1 MLGINDFS
9 KKQIVV
15 FMPAQGDKISY
26 KNDNI
31 IIRDADGKVKYQ
43 HTCYRVFLLLIIGD
57 CSLTTGVI
65 RRAKKF
71 GFSIC
76 FMTYNFRYYEIMS
89 NGLEGNNYLHKK
101 QYEYNGID
109 LGRHIILNKINNQ
122 RIMLNRIRNKNE
134 YIKEGI
140 IILDKYLLKLEES
153 EEITRDTILGYEGN
167 AAKVY
172 FARIFDNTE
181 WKSRKPRIKYDYI
194 NSLLD
199 IGYTI
204 LFSFIECL
212 LHVYDFD
219 VYHGVFHTDFYMR
232 KSLVCDLMEPFRPL
246 IDWRVRKGISLGQ
259 FKKEDFVEVK
269 NQWQLQYK
277 LSSKYS
283 YIFMQ
288 DILDNKE
295 SIFMYIRGYY
305 RAFMKGKVACD
316 FPIHDLLSGDINI
329 FEG

>member
-1 MLGINDFS
+1 MLEVNDFN

-15 FMPAQGDKISY
+15 YMPARGDKLSY
-26 KNDNI
+26 KNDNMVI
-31 IIRDADGKVKYQ
+31 KDADGKIKYQ
-43 HTCYRVFLLLIIGD
+43 HTCYRIFMLLIIGD
-57 CSLTTGVI
+57 CSLTTGLI

-76 FMTYNFRYYEIMS
+76 FMTYGFRYYETIT

-101 QYEYNGID
+101 QYEYNKID
-109 LGRHIILNKINNQ
+109 LGRHIIKNKIFNQ
-122 RIMLNRIRNKNE
+122 RSMLNHIRNKSE

-140 IILDKYLLKLEES
+140 IILDRYILKLENS
-153 EEITRDTILGYEGN
+153 NDVSRDSLLGYEGN
-167 AAKVY
+167 SARVY
-172 FARIFDNTE
+172 FSRIFDNVA
-181 WKSRKPRIKYDYI
+181 WKSRKPRIKFDYV

-204 LFSFIECL
+204 LFGFIECL

-219 VYHGVFHTDFYMR
+219 VYHGILHTDYYMR

-246 IDWRVRKGISLGQ
+246 IDWRVRKGIALGQ
-259 FKKEDFVEVK
+259 FKQEDFVVIK

-277 LSSKYS
+277 HSSKYS

-288 DILDNKE
+288 DILKNKE
-295 SIFMYIRGYY
+295 SIFVYIRGFY
-305 RAFMKGKVACD
+305 RAFMKEKKAED
-316 FPIHDLLSGDINI
+316 FPIYDMSSGDVYIS
-329 FEG
+329 EG

>member
-1 MLGINDFS
+1 MLEVNDFN

-15 FMPAQGDKISY
+15 YMPARGDKLSY
-26 KNDNI
+26 KNDNMVI
-31 IIRDADGKVKYQ
+31 KDADGKIKYQ
-43 HTCYRVFLLLIIGD
+43 HTCYRIFMLLIIGD
-57 CSLTTGVI
+57 CSLTTGLI

-76 FMTYNFRYYEIMS
+76 FMTYGFRYYEIIT

-101 QYEYNGID
+101 QYEFNNID
-109 LGRHIILNKINNQ
+109 LGRHIIINKISNQ
-122 RIMLNRIRNKNE
+122 RNMLNHIRNKNE
-134 YIKEGI
+134 FIKEGI
-140 IILDKYLLKLEES
+140 IILDKYIQKLENS
-153 EEITRDTILGYEGN
+153 NGVMRDSLLGYEGN
-167 AAKVY
+167 SAKVY
-172 FARIFDNTE
+172 FARIFDNVE
-181 WKSRKPRIKYDYI
+181 WKSRKPRIKFDYV

-204 LFSFIECL
+204 LFGFIECL

-219 VYHGVFHTDFYMR
+219 VYHGVLHTDFYMR

-259 FKKEDFVEVK
+259 FKREDFMVIK

-277 LSSKYS
+277 LSSKYA

-295 SIFMYIRGYY
+295 SIFIYIRGYY
-305 RAFMKGKVACD
+305 RAFMKGKNAND
-316 FPIHDLLSGDINI
+316 FPIYDMSSGDVYIS
-329 FEG
+329 EG